1 VTEQQLLDLGRHR
14 ESDAFTEVEKLVL
27 DYAMAL
33 TETPAVVSD
42 ELFEQLHKHMTDAQM
57 VELTAVV
64 AFENF
69 LARFNRG
76 FDVQASGFS
85 EGAFCPIPDHAAP
98 SEGR

>member
-1 VTEQQLLDLGRHR
+1 
-14 ESDAFTEVEKLVL
+14 
-27 DYAMAL
+27 MP
-33 TETPAVVSD
+33 PAANVSD
-42 ELFEQLHKHMTDAQM
+42 RLFEDLRKHFDEKQL

-64 AFENF
+64 AFENY

-98 SEGR
+98 RPAPGGRIEGSGE